1 MKKVYEDAAFAAYK
15 NSLDLKTEAKLLFDN
30 SYYSRAYA
38 LAVLSFEEFSKA
50 FLYKCISAG
59 LIEDRDF
66 NRDIRNHEEKLF
78 HVVHLLLM
86 HYISFA
92 KNEKLFKAIEHD
104 KNEKDHSKHIA
115 VEALKKSFTAD
126 PEEEKELM
134 DKYLRIF
141 NDIHNVKLKALYV
154 DIQKDK
160 VILPNEVI
168 DKERSYEII
177 DLLGFVNG
185 FDIILG
191 ESDEHFKNTVKFIDP
206 QIFSGTMKSD
216 FSKYKESKL

>member
-1 MKKVYEDAAFAAYK
+1 MKKVYEEAVLAAYK
-15 NSLDLKTEAKLLFDN
+15 NSLDLKDEARLLFNN
-30 SYYSRAYA
+30 SFYSCAYA
-38 LAVLSFEEFSKA
+38 LAVLSFEESSKA
-50 FLYKCISAG
+50 FLYKCVSAG

-78 HVVHLLLM
+78 HVIHLLLI

-92 KNEKLFKAIEHD
+92 KNERLFKAIEHD

-115 VEALKKSFTAD
+115 VEALKKYFTTD

-134 DKYLRIF
+134 DKYLGIF
-141 NDIHNVKLKALYV
+141 NDMHNVKLKALYV

-160 VILPNEVI
+160 IIKPKEVI

-177 DLLGFVNG
+177 DLLGFLNG
-185 FDIILG
+185 FDIVLS
-191 ESDEHFKNTVKFIDP
+191 ESDEQFKNMVKFIDP
-206 QIFSGTMKSD
+206 QIFSGTMKSN
-216 FSKYKESKL
+216 FHKYKESKL